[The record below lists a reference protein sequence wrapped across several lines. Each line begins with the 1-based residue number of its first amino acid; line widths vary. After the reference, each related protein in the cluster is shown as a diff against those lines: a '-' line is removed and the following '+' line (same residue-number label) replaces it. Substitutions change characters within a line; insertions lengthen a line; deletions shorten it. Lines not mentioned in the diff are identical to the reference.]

1 MSSTGAKA
9 DCSGRV
15 THAVW
20 FDRNEYGVKARLDKA
35 ARGYASGIV
44 QEHEFS
50 HAGRIINIR

>member
-1 MSSTGAKA
+1 MGAKA
-9 DCSGRV
+9 ECSGRV

-20 FDRNEYGVKARLDKA
+20 FDRNEYGVRAGLDKA

-44 QEHEFS
+44 QGHEFS